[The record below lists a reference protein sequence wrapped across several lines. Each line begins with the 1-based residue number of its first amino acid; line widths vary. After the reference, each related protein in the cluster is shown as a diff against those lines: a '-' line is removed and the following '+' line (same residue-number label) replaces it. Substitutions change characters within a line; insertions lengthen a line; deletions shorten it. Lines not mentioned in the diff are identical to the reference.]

1 MKNLFSILF
10 ISAYFAS
17 CSGEDDNKIQS
28 ADEVLNSNK
37 ITGSKIYHN
46 PVSADKPISTEEAAI
61 MSFEEVTHD
70 FGKVTEGDLAQ
81 HVYKF
86 KNTGKA
92 PLVITNASGS
102 CGCTVPSWPKEP
114 IAPGSGG
121 EIKVSYNSTGKSG
134 REEKEITVLANTI
147 PNKTTLRISALVID
161 KP

>member
-1 MKNLFSILF
+1 M
-10 ISAYFAS
+10 
-17 CSGEDDNKIQS
+17 
-28 ADEVLNSNK
+28 VL
-37 ITGSKIYHN
+37 TLL
-46 PVSADKPISTEEAAI
+46 ISTLQFTKGDKVRR
-61 MSFEEVTHD
+61 SKTNVVNSLNTC

-114 IAPGSGG
+114 IAPGAGG